1 MEVKIAIIGLRFEG
15 KKKPPTYFAIQ
26 KDNGK
31 EIMCDILSLD
41 EIIES
46 LKQLDYKIIK

>member
-1 MEVKIAIIGLRFEG
+1 MEIKIAIIGLRFEG
-15 KKKPPTYFAIQ
+15 KKKPPTFFAFQ
-26 KDNGK
+26 KDSGT
-31 EIMCDILSLD
+31 EIISNVLSLD